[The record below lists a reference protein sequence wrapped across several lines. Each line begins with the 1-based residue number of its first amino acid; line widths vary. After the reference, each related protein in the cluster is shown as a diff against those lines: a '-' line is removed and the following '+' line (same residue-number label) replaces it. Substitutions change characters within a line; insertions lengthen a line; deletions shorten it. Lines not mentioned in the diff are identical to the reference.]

1 MKVSSGVGCH
11 CQVKIWDVYN
21 RRNVKRTYMGH
32 AAGVRWVAF
41 SSDRKTFLSAS
52 FDRNIKL
59 WDTERGKCIGNY
71 TKGTIPFQ
79 CVWAPSDSN
88 SFLTPSQDSCIHQFD
103 IRTGEVSVVT
113 GFYVVH
119 DDVQLPRSGS
129 ERGVLL
135 RERSEVRQHVG

>member
-1 MKVSSGVGCH
+1 MQCIEFFPTYGHLLLSGSMDMKVGLRRRRDG
-11 CQVKIWDVYN
+11 QVKIWDVYN

-41 SSDRKTFLSAS
+41 SPDGKTFLSAS

-59 WDTERGKCIGNY
+59 WDTESGKCIGNY

-79 CVWAPSDSN
+79 CVWAPTDPN

-103 IRTGEVSVVT
+103 IRTGEV
-113 GFYVVH
+113 GAA
-119 DDVQLPRSGS
+119 R
-129 ERGVLL
+129 RGDA
-135 RERSEVRQHVG
+135 

>member
-1 MKVSSGVGCH
+1 MDMKVSSGVGCH

-41 SSDRKTFLSAS
+41 SSDGKTFLSAS

-59 WDTERGKCIGNY
+59 WDTESGKCIGNY

-113 GFYVVH
+113 G
-119 DDVQLPRSGS
+119 
-129 ERGVLL
+129 LL
-135 RERSEVRQHVG
+135 CSAR